1 MADETFAWPITA
13 ADLRKGLGWK
23 STEGDAAELALYAT
37 AASQEVDRITGR
49 DLDPDRHALD
59 DGTLPV
65 IFYLAARATA
75 TMWWRQDKDGP
86 RSDEESPDDGAS
98 GPPMGAAMPRKVQG
112 WLTRYP
118 PPPGIA

>member
-1 MADETFAWPITA
+1 MADETFTWPITA

-23 STEGDAAELALYAT
+23 STEGDAVELALYAT

-49 DLDPDRHALD
+49 DLDQDRHVLD

-86 RSDEESPDDGAS
+86 RSDEESPDDSTS
-98 GPPMGAAMPRKVQG
+98 GTPMGAAMPRKVQG
-112 WLTRYP
+112 WLSRYTAT
-118 PPPGIA
+118 PGIA